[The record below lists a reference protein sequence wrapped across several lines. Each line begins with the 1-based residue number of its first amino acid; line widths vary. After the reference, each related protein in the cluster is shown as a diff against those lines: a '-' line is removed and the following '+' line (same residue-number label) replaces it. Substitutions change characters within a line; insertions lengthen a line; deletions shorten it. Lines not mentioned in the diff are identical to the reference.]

1 MDVALSEELVLLDVE
16 AEDSFDLLRQA
27 AQRLHEQGYVK
38 ESFADAVVAREKV
51 FATGLPTVMG
61 GVAIPHTDVEH
72 VKKAQLAIMTLD
84 QPVDFYQMGTSDV
97 VVPVQV
103 VFMLALKE
111 AHQQL
116 TLLQDLV
123 ALLQDSQAMA
133 AICQLPDQP
142 ESQGV
147 LRMMLAQH
155 GIL

>member
-1 MDVALSEELVLLDVE
+1 MLDENIMQFQVSGLKTREEVLAYLGQVMVDCGVV
-16 AEDSFDLLRQA
+16 
-27 AQRLHEQGYVK
+27 Y
-38 ESFADAVVAREKV
+38 ESYPKAVLEREKI
-51 FATGLPTVMG
+51 FPTGLQFQDYG
-61 GVAIPHTDVEH
+61 IAIPHTDVEH
-72 VKKAQLAIMTLD
+72 VKKAQLAMTLD
-84 QPVDFYQMGTSDV
+84 QPVEFYQMGTSDV

-116 TLLQDLV
+116 ALLQDLV

>member
-1 MDVALSEELVLLDVE
+1 MLDENIMQFQVNGLKTREEVLTYLGQVMVDRGVVYASYPAAVLD
-16 AEDSFDLLRQA
+16 
-27 AQRLHEQGYVK
+27 
-38 ESFADAVVAREKV
+38 RELN
-51 FATGLPTVMG
+51 FPTGLQFQDYG
-61 GVAIPHTDVEH
+61 IAIPHTDVEH

-133 AICQLPDQP
+133 AICQLPDQS
-142 ESQGV
+142 ESQEV

>member
-1 MDVALSEELVLLDVE
+1 M
-16 AEDSFDLLRQA
+16 
-27 AQRLHEQGYVK
+27 
-38 ESFADAVVAREKV
+38 
-51 FATGLPTVMG
+51 
-61 GVAIPHTDVEH
+61 
-72 VKKAQLAIMTLD
+72 KKAQLAIMTLD
-84 QPVDFYQMGTSDV
+84 QPVEFYQMGTSDV

-142 ESQGV
+142 ESQEV

>member
-1 MDVALSEELVLLDVE
+1 
-16 AEDSFDLLRQA
+16 
-27 AQRLHEQGYVK
+27 
-38 ESFADAVVAREKV
+38 
-51 FATGLPTVMG
+51 
-61 GVAIPHTDVEH
+61 
-72 VKKAQLAIMTLD
+72 
-84 QPVDFYQMGTSDV
+84 MGTSDV

-133 AICQLPDQP
+133 AICQLPNQP
-142 ESQGV
+142 ESQEV
-147 LRMMLAQH
+147 LGMILAQH

>member
-1 MDVALSEELVLLDVE
+1 MLDENIMQFQVSGLKTREEVLAYLGQVMVDCGVV
-16 AEDSFDLLRQA
+16 
-27 AQRLHEQGYVK
+27 Y
-38 ESFADAVVAREKV
+38 ESYPTAVLEREKI
-51 FATGLPTVMG
+51 FPTGLQFQDYG
-61 GVAIPHTDVEH
+61 IAIPHTDVER

-84 QPVDFYQMGTSDV
+84 QPVEFYQMGTSDV

-133 AICQLPDQP
+133 AICQLPNQP
-142 ESQGV
+142 ESQEV
-147 LRMMLAQH
+147 LGMILAQH

>member
-1 MDVALSEELVLLDVE
+1 M
-16 AEDSFDLLRQA
+16 
-27 AQRLHEQGYVK
+27 
-38 ESFADAVVAREKV
+38 
-51 FATGLPTVMG
+51 
-61 GVAIPHTDVEH
+61 
-72 VKKAQLAIMTLD
+72 KKAQLAIMTLD
-84 QPVDFYQMGTSDV
+84 QPVEFYQMGTSDV

-133 AICQLPDQP
+133 AICQLPNQP
-142 ESQGV
+142 ESQEV
-147 LRMMLAQH
+147 LGMILAQH